1 MLIAVVTFV
10 LRGGPDQARLGQ
22 RTAAAMAQID
32 AAFPGRVVGAQI
44 LHGVTYEGNYPAAW
58 SAASVEGLPVGSYDN
73 MYPDYSP
80 DTAAAFCGSSGS
92 GSGPGGAAAA
102 SCIVPTAADR
112 DNATHGNTLI
122 SADTPV
128 GNASTAFNRYI
139 NVRMAAGIAAVGDS
153 LKLLSSGKAFVTT
166 LYGAIYNG
174 ASVSVAS
181 GGSAE
186 TELLQMTGV
195 DGIGNPPLYT
205 PEYVF
210 FCFFWGGF
218 WGGFGGVLGGV
229 D

>member
-1 MLIAVVTFV
+1 MA
-10 LRGGPDQARLGQ
+10 GPNQDRLGQ

-80 DTAAAFCGSSGS
+80 DTAAAFCSSSGS
-92 GSGPGGAAAA
+92 GSGGAAAA
-102 SCIVPTAADR
+102 CIVPTAADR

-128 GNASTAFNRYI
+128 GNASAAFNRYI
-139 NVRMAAGIAAVGDS
+139 NIRMAAGIAAVGDS
-153 LKLLSSGKAFVTT
+153 LKLLSGGKAFVTT
-166 LYGAIYNG
+166 LYGALYNG
-174 ASVSVAS
+174 GSISIAS
-181 GGSAE
+181 GDAAE

-195 DGIGNPPLYT
+195 DGIGNPPMYT
-205 PEYVF
+205 PEYVRLALP
-210 FCFFWGGF
+210 CMI
-218 WGGFGGVLGGV
+218 LKNSKML
-229 D
+229 